1 MVAPELLEKRLQ
13 QIAGELAARD
23 GTLALLGLGSVG
35 KDTDRLDEFSDLD
48 FFVIVDAGYKQRY
61 ISDLDWLTAIGPL
74 AYSFLNTPDGHKA
87 LYEDGVF
94 CEFAV
99 FETAELPGIAFE
111 RGRVIWSRSGFD
123 TGRLK
128 PAPRAAEF
136 GQSDTS
142 FLLGELLT
150 NLYVGLS
157 RYARGERLSA
167 CLFVQNYAV
176 ARLISLLEIW
186 NEADIAGGDPFS
198 NDRRFEQRYPAH
210 QPLVESLLAGYS
222 GTPDSAERMLE
233 FVCSHTDVNEVIAS
247 RIRRLIAVCR
257 EGDS

>member
-1 MVAPELLEKRLQ
+1 MVSPELLQERLQ
-13 QIAGELAARD
+13 EIADVLAGRD
-23 GTLALLGLGSVG
+23 DALALLGLGSAG
-35 KDTDRLDEFSDLD
+35 QHTDRLDAFSDLD
-48 FFVIVDAGYKQRY
+48 FFVIVEVGFKKSY
-61 ISDLDWLTAIGPL
+61 IDDLAWLTSIRPL

-87 LYEDGVF
+87 LYDDGVF

-99 FETAELPGIAFE
+99 FEPGELAGIAFE
-111 RGRVIWSRSGFD
+111 RGRVIWSRPGFD
-123 TGRLK
+123 ESVLE
-128 PAPRAAEF
+128 PASRADEF
-136 GQSDTS
+136 GSGDVD

-176 ARLISLLEIW
+176 SRLISLLDAW
-186 NEADIAGGDPFS
+186 SGSVNRGADPFS
-198 NDRRFEQRYPAH
+198 NDRRFEQRFSAH
-210 QPLVESLLAGYS
+210 QPLIESLLSGYR

-233 FVCSHTDVNEVIAS
+233 FLDSRTDVNEVIAS

-257 EGDS
+257 EDES